1 MVTVI
6 PGSLLRPLLP
16 LAHIFQ
22 APCPEAEALGEGWQD
37 AEEVT
42 TVS

>member
-1 MVTVI
+1 MVNVI
-6 PGSLLRPLLP
+6 PGSLLGPLL
-16 LAHIFQ
+16 LFAHIFQ
-22 APCPEAEALGEGWQD
+22 TPCPEAEALGEGWQD